1 MRFGGT
7 ILFAA
12 VLCLLIVLC
21 LPLPGWTVQTPTE
34 TVQGTVNEVLY
45 LLTELKETSRAGQR
59 QWEIE
64 QIVRRAFN
72 YQEMAERALGEVGAQ
87 ATAVDR
93 RQFIRLFV
101 QVLRDDV
108 VDRLR
113 DYTAAQVAYLAEQ
126 PEEPGRVRVLIAPA
140 GLAIDTPRR
149 ISGPIVAATSK
160 RVSWRLPWWWSSP
173 VNACRA
179 CASSCASSFACA
191 RDGEH
196 GLWPRALPRLRS
208 GSPSGWPCLS
218 GCRCG
223 FRTRSRS

>member
-1 MRFGGT
+1 MNIALRMVGDMAGGAVERGRMRFGGT

-21 LPLPGWTVQTPTE
+21 LPLPGSTAQTPTE

-113 DYTAAQVAYLAEQ
+113 DYTAAQVVYLAEQ
-126 PEEPGRVRVLIAPA
+126 PEEPGSVRVLIAPA
-140 GLAIDTPRR
+140 GLAIDTRMAFHLIHR
-149 ISGPIVAATSK
+149 DGGWLVDDVSIDGASIVATYRAQFSRILREGSFLDLMEYLK
-160 RVSWRLPWWWSSP
+160 LKAP
-173 VNACRA
+173 VA
-179 CASSCASSFACA
+179 
-191 RDGEH
+191 
-196 GLWPRALPRLRS
+196 
-208 GSPSGWPCLS
+208 
-218 GCRCG
+218 
-223 FRTRSRS
+223 